1 MAFRGDQ
8 RGQLVHRRR
17 DPLLAYAAP
26 NADPA
31 RDRLHVPSA
40 GHLLS
45 QHSPTWDEWTS
56 PGELIHPGD
65 LPGVSSVTSN
75 QTQPVY
81 RWGIRWYSQR
91 HPRGWPRPGG
101 LVVEAA
107 RGANREAVSRSSG
120 CRKGLRRQHHI
131 ACFGYPKRVGAN
143 AAGRPRFAMMIV
155 SQCFWADKRRGVT
168 RCRSRLSCGR
178 CWPVTFPGR
187 VPPLACCRRCLA
199 GYGQSRRAPGLPF
212 GSACAG

>member
-8 RGQLVHRRR
+8 RGQVVHRHR

-26 NADPA
+26 NADPVHG
-31 RDRLHVPSA
+31 RLHLPSA
-40 GHLLS
+40 RHLLS
-45 QHSPTWDEWTS
+45 QHLPTWDEWSS

-65 LPGVSSVTSN
+65 WPSISSNTSSAAKSCL
-75 QTQPVY
+75 QVGYLATASAWLAETWQPVC
-81 RWGIRWYSQR
+81 RGGARCESGSGQPLFGLSQR
-91 HPRGWPRPGG
+91 VAGPAPHPP
-101 LVVEAA
+101 L
-107 RGANREAVSRSSG
+107 
-120 CRKGLRRQHHI
+120 
-131 ACFGYPKRVGAN
+131 GYPERVGAN
-143 AAGRPRFAMMIV
+143 DEGCRRVAMMIV
-155 SQCFWADKRRGVT
+155 SQCFWAETPRGVT

-178 CWPVTFPGR
+178 WWPVTFPGR